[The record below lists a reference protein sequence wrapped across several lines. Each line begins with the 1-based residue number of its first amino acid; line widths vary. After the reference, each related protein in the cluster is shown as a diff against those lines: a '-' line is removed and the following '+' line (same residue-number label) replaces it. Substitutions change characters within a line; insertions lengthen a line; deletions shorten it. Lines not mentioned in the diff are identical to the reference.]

1 MFTFKE
7 VLASGRIM
15 FPRRRVSSGE
25 GGLMWHMALEA
36 SLRPSQHD
44 NGLLVFDTLE
54 KAEHMANKLRGMRTQ
69 HVGSIGESKIIVID
83 VA

>member
-1 MFTFKE
+1 
-7 VLASGRIM
+7 M
-15 FPRRRVSSGE
+15 FPRRRGSSGE

-36 SLRPSQHD
+36 SLPPSRHD

-69 HVGSIGESKIIVID
+69 HVGVIGESKITVID
-83 VA
+83 VS

>member
-1 MFTFKE
+1 
-7 VLASGRIM
+7 
-15 FPRRRVSSGE
+15 
-25 GGLMWHMALEA
+25 MWHMALEA

-44 NGLLVFDTLE
+44 DGLLVFDTLE

-69 HVGSIGESKIIVID
+69 HVGSILQSKIIVID